1 MRLAAA
7 LGALQHRAAEEE
19 HQTLGISNDVRM
31 LKRPLLSTGFGLK
44 SDRFTKT
51 GSGQP

>member
-19 HQTLGISNDVRM
+19 HQTLGISNDVCEICMR
-31 LKRPLLSTGFGLK
+31 KRPLLSTVFGFK
-44 SDRFTKT
+44 K
-51 GSGQP
+51 